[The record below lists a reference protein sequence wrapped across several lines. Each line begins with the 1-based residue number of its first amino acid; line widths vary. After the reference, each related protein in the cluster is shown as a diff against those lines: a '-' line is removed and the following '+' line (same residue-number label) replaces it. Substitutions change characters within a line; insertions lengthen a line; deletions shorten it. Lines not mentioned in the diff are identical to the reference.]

1 MPDESV
7 AAESADPLRSIAEAM
22 DAAVKAATEGR
33 DRALATAQDLA
44 PAAGR
49 VVSQAVYRSCYS
61 VSFCA
66 VLPVMLIAR
75 WIPRENAVVRG
86 LIDGA
91 HAAADSVDQGK
102 SPPVSS

>member
-1 MPDESV
+1 M
-7 AAESADPLRSIAEAM
+7 
-22 DAAVKAATEGR
+22 KAATEGR
-33 DRALATAQDLA
+33 DRAVATANDLA

-49 VVSQAVYRSCYS
+49 VVSQAVYKTCYS

-75 WIPRENAVVRG
+75 WIPRENAAVRG

-91 HAAADSVDQGK
+91 HAAVDSVDQAK
-102 SPPVSS
+102 STPISS